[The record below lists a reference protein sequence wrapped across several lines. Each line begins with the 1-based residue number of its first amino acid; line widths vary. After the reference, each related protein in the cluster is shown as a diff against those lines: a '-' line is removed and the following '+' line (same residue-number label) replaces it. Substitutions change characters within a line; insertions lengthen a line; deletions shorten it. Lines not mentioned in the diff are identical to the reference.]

1 MNARLA
7 IGLGATAAL
16 VLLVALLSREPTPS
30 SSAATPAASAEE
42 RQVRP
47 APAVEQPEEA
57 PVVEPQVQPP
67 SEPQL
72 ASPAPSV
79 AAPRSAEPLEPEVAE
94 RLPEGWT
101 PPPEEFGSV
110 TVFVISRKDRKPFE
124 GVLVW
129 SEPVGEL
136 GRYEMPEPLYSDA
149 EGKVTFERVPA
160 GRMRVCTLPVG
171 STPLINVR
179 HGENSV
185 ATVWIGTVLRAV
197 EGVVLTQRG
206 EPAKGAEIWKAV
218 LGPTGDIPRPLA
230 RTDESGQF
238 RIWLGNPDGRLL
250 CARRGDELPSN
261 LVKVPRDPIGTTERV
276 EFVLGPIGQ
285 KLEVRVFESAGKPI
299 ENAEV
304 WVSCSSLLDLAQ
316 WKNFYGELGNFG
328 NFWRSTS
335 DAQGVAT
342 LGGVPRGVLYL
353 AASADGFATEF
364 VRLRLPH
371 PEDPLERDEFEL
383 EAITVT
389 DGRFDL
395 TLSRGVVLEGR
406 VLLPDGRPAVRA
418 AVRHGHENRPG
429 SVTKHTDKD
438 GYFRLHGAP
447 TGACGVWA
455 RLGDYATG
463 AVLPPVADGTTRW
476 WAPVLQ
482 YDGR

>member
-1 MNARLA
+1 MKARLVV
-7 IGLGATAAL
+7 GLSATAAL
-16 VLLVALLSREPTPS
+16 VLLVALLAREPAPS
-30 SSAATPAASAEE
+30 SSAATPAASAAE

-47 APAVEQPEEA
+47 APAVEQPDEA
-57 PVVEPQVQPP
+57 LVVAPQVEPP
-67 SEPQL
+67 SEPQV
-72 ASPAPSV
+72 ASPTPPV
-79 AAPRSAEPLEPEVAE
+79 AAPRSVELLEPEVVE

-101 PPPEEFGSV
+101 PPPEEFCSV
-110 TVFVISRKDRKPFE
+110 TVFVTSRKDRKPFE

-129 SEPVGEL
+129 SEPVGEVS
-136 GRYEMPEPLYSDA
+136 RYEMPEPLYSDA

-160 GRMRVCTLPVG
+160 GRILVCTVPAG

-185 ATVWIGTVLRAV
+185 ATVSIGTVLRAV

-218 LGPTGDIPRPLA
+218 LAPTHDIPRPLA

-238 RIWLGNPDGRLL
+238 RIWLSNPDGRLL

-261 LVKVPRDPIGTTERV
+261 LVKVPRDPIGIAERV
-276 EFVLGPIGQ
+276 ELVLGPIGQ

-299 ENAEV
+299 ENAKV
-304 WVSCSSLLDLAQ
+304 WVSCGGSLDLEQ
-316 WKNFYGELGNFG
+316 WRKFSGELGWQH
-328 NFWRSTS
+328 FWRSIT
-335 DAQGVAT
+335 DAKGVTT
-342 LGGVPRGVLYL
+342 LEGLPRAELFL
-353 AASADGFATEF
+353 FASADGFVTEI

-371 PEDPLERDEFEL
+371 PEDPPERSEFEL
-383 EAITVT
+383 EPITVT
-389 DGRFDL
+389 DGRFEL

-418 AVRHGHENRPG
+418 AVRRGHENRPG
-429 SVTKHTDKD
+429 SVTTHTDKQ
-438 GYFRLHGAP
+438 GYFRLHGVP
-447 TGACGVWA
+447 TGPCDVWA